1 MCESFLN
8 QINKKTCEKNI
19 LKKIFK
25 NQFSLFRSRFM
36 KKVSLLNFYKRQNYS
51 HLIQHPLSFNL
62 TLSIFTLPSSSSNLH
77 PSLFILKYYRK
88 SQSLTSNKPFLYSMV
103 FNVFQVLGHN
113 LLKFITQ
120 SNYQGIPMMN
130 VKIIIKQVKCWLC
143 ARMSEV
149 IMDSSRF

>member
-1 MCESFLN
+1 MRKIFER
-8 QINKKTCEKNI
+8 
-19 LKKIFK
+19 KIFK
-25 NQFSLFRSRFM
+25 NQFSLFLSRFM
-36 KKVSLLNFYKRQNYS
+36 KKVFLYPSWIFIREQIIHHFVAPPIS
-51 HLIQHPLSFNL
+51 HLIQHSLSFNL
-62 TLSIFTLPSSSSNLH
+62 TLSLFTLPSSSSNLH

-113 LLKFITQ
+113 LLKFIIQ